1 MAPFIKPKL
10 HQPMFET
17 LKRLSL
23 GACLLTLAAGVLLYT
38 DKASRQSAQR
48 VGVVKP
54 QARVAVVQ
62 HASLLALEQGVEGM
76 LESLAARGYS
86 DGKKLSIRRYNSEGD
101 IGTANTIAREVTT
114 GNFDLIL
121 TASTISLQTVA
132 NANRN
137 GGRTLHVFGVV
148 TDPYAAGVGIDPTN
162 HLNHPPYMAGA
173 GSIQPVEQI
182 FRVAKRMRPELK
194 SVGLVWNAAEVNS
207 MVQTKLARKICAEL
221 GIQLIEGN
229 AENSMAVIEPVK
241 SVIARGAE
249 CMWISGD
256 VAVTTASDQV
266 LETCRRAHI
275 PVFTV
280 MPPLVKGGS
289 LFDLGAN
296 YFEIGQH
303 VGGIAADV
311 LDGKKASEMP
321 IDDYVPVVFL
331 YNETALNG
339 LKDPWEIPAD
349 LKQKADGF
357 ITATATNLPMRKAKA
372 ATATNAPT
380 VPAR

>member
-1 MAPFIKPKL
+1 
-10 HQPMFET
+10 MFET

-48 VGVVKP
+48 AGVVKP
-54 QARVAVVQ
+54 QTRVAVVQ

-76 LESLAARGYS
+76 LESLATRGYG
-86 DGKKLSIRRYNSEGD
+86 DGNKLRIRRYNSEGD

-121 TASTISLQTVA
+121 SASTISLQTVA

-137 GGRTLHVFGVV
+137 GARTLHVFGVV

-207 MVQTKLARKICAEL
+207 RVQTELARKICAEL

-229 AENSMAVIEPVK
+229 AENSMAVIESVK

-266 LETCRRAHI
+266 LEACRRAHI
-275 PVFTV
+275 PAFTV
-280 MPPLVKGGS
+280 MPPLVKGGA

-296 YFEIGQH
+296 FFEIGKH
-303 VGGIAADV
+303 IGSIAADV
-311 LDGKKASEMP
+311 LDGKKPSEMP

-339 LKDPWEIPAD
+339 LKDHWEIPAD

-357 ITATATNLPMRKAKA
+357 ITATTTNLPMLKAKA
-372 ATATNAPT
+372 ANSTHAPT
-380 VPAR
+380 APTR